1 MKKKKEIKYGIE
13 ITKPFSKDM
22 YSHNDMVAKEMK
34 FNIRDAWANEVIKFK
49 GDGEWPVHGYD
60 HDGESFDIAPMI
72 VEIQKQVCAVGYGD
86 GYTIDEV
93 QKDFLQE
100 LEDMANWQLHE
111 VYSYMSFKNSM
122 VPRTRFMMVGFDWQ
136 KHDYSFCTE
145 PDLSPIA
152 RMHQQM
158 NDIPGFEGTLEAL
171 NNIHVRITE
180 EVKEIRKENKW

>member
-1 MKKKKEIKYGIE
+1 MKKKNEIKYGIE

-34 FNIRDAWANEVIKFK
+34 FNIKDAWHNEAIKFM
-49 GDGEWPVHGYD
+49 GDDEWPTEGK
-60 HDGESFDIAPMI
+60 I

-86 GYTIDEV
+86 GYTINEV
-93 QKDFLQE
+93 ERDFYSE
-100 LEDMANWQLHE
+100 LDNMPNWQLHE
-111 VYSYMSFKNSM
+111 QYSYLSFKNSM

-171 NNIHVRITE
+171 NNI
-180 EVKEIRKENKW
+180 

>member
-1 MKKKKEIKYGIE
+1 MPKKKEIKYGIQ

-100 LEDMANWQLHE
+100 LDNMPNWQLHE
-111 VYSYMSFKNSM
+111 VYSYMSFKNNM
-122 VPRTRFMMVGFDWQ
+122 VPRTRFMMVGFEWQ
-136 KHDYSFCTE
+136 KHDYSFCT
-145 PDLSPIA
+145 DIDISPIA
-152 RMHQQM
+152 RMHEQL
-158 NDIPGFEGTLEAL
+158 DSI
-171 NNIHVRITE
+171 
-180 EVKEIRKENKW
+180 K